1 MCLSGCSDV
10 PGQQLSVV
18 MVRVPKIPDPPA
30 RPEGFWQYPPARYP
44 KHICKYPA
52 RPARQK
58 RIPARIPGGIFWQWN
73 SRGIPQNFK
82 IYSIKFAKNI
92 PQFFCCPPNFL
103 VVPNYCIFRGT
114 ILGFDWKA
122 TTLGCKLCIYDTIKW
137 WKLPGTRPEIKSEIP
152 DPPGK
157 KIWNT
162 RPARYPEISK
172 NEIPD
177 PLDTREIT
185 TRTITRKNE
194 S

>member
-1 MCLSGCSDV
+1 MG
-10 PGQQLSVV
+10 
-18 MVRVPKIPDPPA
+18 RVPKIPDPPV
-30 RPEGFWQYPPARYP
+30 RPEGFWQYSPAQYP

-114 ILGFDWKA
+114 IHWFWLKGNNFGLQIVYLWYYSMVKIPRS
-122 TTLGCKLCIYDTIKW
+122 TPGNQKW
-137 WKLPGTRPEIKSEIP
+137 NTRPAREKNLKYPTRAIP
-152 DPPGK
+152 GNFK
-157 KIWNT
+157 KWNT
-162 RPARYPEISK
+162 RPARYPGNHYPTHHYLE
-172 NEIPD
+172 
-177 PLDTREIT
+177 R
-185 TRTITRKNE
+185 
-194 S
+194 

>member
-1 MCLSGCSDV
+1 MG
-10 PGQQLSVV
+10 
-18 MVRVPKIPDPPA
+18 RVPKIPEPPA

-82 IYSIKFAKNI
+82 IYSIKFAKII
-92 PQFFCCPPNFL
+92 PQFFCCPSSFL
-103 VVPNYCIFRGT
+103 VVPNYCIFRAQS
-114 ILGFDWKA
+114 IIFDWKA
-122 TTLGCKLCIYDTIKW
+122 TILGCKLCIYDTIKW

-185 TRTITRKNE
+185 TRPITRSSRKL
-194 S
+194 